1 MVSDDKLKEIIA
13 QVVGEM
19 MKDAPAA
26 AKSPA
31 PACCECKNEGAKNE
45 ECCGEVKV
53 NANLTVPGNR
63 QGVAGIVENVSDDDL
78 EDLTTYEL
86 NEWYQVPNAKDE
98 AEYRR
103 LKLTTPAR
111 LGVWH
116 CGPREMTNTMLRF
129 RADHAAAQDAVFN
142 EFPKE
147 FLEERGILE
156 LQSRCDSK
164 DTYLTRPDLGRR
176 LSEESAEKLKNFYK
190 KAPTC
195 VVFAADGL
203 SGTAIEA
210 NYDIVIPALMN
221 GLKAHGIDAGEP
233 FFVRYGR
240 VAVQDEVSEIT
251 GCDVCV
257 CLIGERPGLATAK
270 SMSAYITYK
279 GTIGMSEARRTVV
292 SNIHNA
298 GTPAAEAGAHIADI
312 VDIMLKE
319 KASGTDLKL

>member
-26 AKSPA
+26 KA
-31 PACCECKNEGAKNE
+31 PKAEACS
-45 ECCGEVKV
+45 CC
-53 NANLTVPGNR
+53 NAN
-63 QGVAGIVENVSDDDL
+63 VENVSDDDL
-78 EDLTTYEL
+78 EDLTAYEL

-103 LKLTTPAR
+103 LKLTTPSR

-176 LSEESAEKLKNFYK
+176 LNEESAEKLKSFYK

-221 GLKAHGIDAGEP
+221 GLKAHGIDVGEP

-312 VDIMLKE
+312 VEIMLKE

>member
-26 AKSPA
+26 KA
-31 PACCECKNEGAKNE
+31 PKTVGCCSN
-45 ECCGEVKV
+45 
-53 NANLTVPGNR
+53 
-63 QGVAGIVENVSDDDL
+63 VENVSDDDL
-78 EDLTTYEL
+78 EDLTAYKL

-103 LKLTTPAR
+103 LKLTTPSR

-116 CGPREMTNTMLRF
+116 CGAREMTNTMLRF

-142 EFPKE
+142 EFPEE
-147 FLEERGILE
+147 FLTERGIKGF
-156 LQSRCDSK
+156 QSRCDSK

-176 LSEESAEKLKNFYK
+176 LSEDSAKELKGFYTK
-190 KAPTC
+190 KPTVC
-195 VVFAADGL
+195 VYASDGL

-210 NYDIVIPALMN
+210 NYDIVIPAIMN

-240 VAVQDEVSEIT
+240 VALQDEVSELT

-270 SMSAYITYK
+270 SMSAYLTYK
-279 GTIGMSEARRTVV
+279 GTIGMPESRRTVV

-312 VDIMLKE
+312 VDIMFKE
-319 KASGTDLKL
+319 KASGVDLKL

>member
-129 RADHAAAQDAVFN
+129 RADHAAAQ
-142 EFPKE
+142 
-147 FLEERGILE
+147 
-156 LQSRCDSK
+156 
-164 DTYLTRPDLGRR
+164 
-176 LSEESAEKLKNFYK
+176 LS
-190 KAPTC
+190 
-195 VVFAADGL
+195 
-203 SGTAIEA
+203 
-210 NYDIVIPALMN
+210 
-221 GLKAHGIDAGEP
+221 
-233 FFVRYGR
+233 
-240 VAVQDEVSEIT
+240 
-251 GCDVCV
+251 
-257 CLIGERPGLATAK
+257 LI
-270 SMSAYITYK
+270 
-279 GTIGMSEARRTVV
+279 
-292 SNIHNA
+292 
-298 GTPAAEAGAHIADI
+298 HI
-312 VDIMLKE
+312 
-319 KASGTDLKL
+319 

>member
-1 MVSDDKLKEIIA
+1 MVSNDKLKEIIA

-26 AKSPA
+26 KA
-31 PACCECKNEGAKNE
+31 PKACC
-45 ECCGEVKV
+45 
-53 NANLTVPGNR
+53 NAN
-63 QGVAGIVENVSDDDL
+63 VENVSDDDL
-78 EDLTTYEL
+78 EDLTAYSL

-147 FLEERGILE
+147 FLEERGIKE
-156 LQSRCDSK
+156 FVTRCDTK

-176 LSEESAEKLKNFYK
+176 LSEESAKELAKFYSK
-190 KAPTC
+190 KPQ
-195 VVFAADGL
+195 VVVYATDGL

-210 NYDIVIPALMN
+210 NYDIVIPAIMN
-221 GLKAHGIDAGEP
+221 GLKAHGIEAGEP

-240 VAVQDEVSEIT
+240 VATEDEVSEIT

-257 CLIGERPGLATAK
+257 CLVGERPGLATAN
-270 SMSAYITYK
+270 SMSAYIVYK
-279 GTIGMSEARRTVV
+279 ATIGMPESRRTVI

-319 KASGTDLKL
+319 KCSGVDLKL

>member
-26 AKSPA
+26 KA
-31 PACCECKNEGAKNE
+31 PKACCYEG
-45 ECCGEVKV
+45 
-53 NANLTVPGNR
+53 
-63 QGVAGIVENVSDDDL
+63 VENVSDDDL

-86 NEWYQVPNAKDE
+86 NDWYQVPNAKDE

-103 LKLTTPAR
+103 LKHVTPAR

-116 CGPREMTNTMLRF
+116 CGAREMTNTMLRF

-176 LSEESAEKLKNFYK
+176 LSEESVEKLKGFYK
-190 KAPTC
+190 KAPQV

-210 NYDIVIPALMN
+210 NYDIVIPAIMN
-221 GLKAHGIDAGEP
+221 GLKAHGIEAGEP

-240 VAVQDEVSEIT
+240 VAAQDEVSEVT

-270 SMSAYITYK
+270 SMSAYLTYK

-312 VDIMLKE
+312 VDVMLKE